1 MLVSTT
7 FIQSYLNKRMQ
18 KFNVNKRFSVSKDI
32 YIRVSQGSILE
43 LLLLNI
49 FINEIFS
56 FLTTCDMCNYAIIIL
71 YIFIVEISTKLKNI
85 CKKALKY

>member
-1 MLVSTT
+1 MMLVSTT

-18 KFNVNKRFSVSKDI
+18 KFNVNKKFSVSKDI

-43 LLLLNI
+43 LLLFSI

-56 FLTTCDMCNYAIIIL
+56 FLTTCDMCNYADYNTL
-71 YIFIVEISTKLKNI
+71 YVCSRDFHQVEEYL
-85 CKKALKY
+85 